1 MDILLS
7 FGACELRRCFPVAI
21 VDDTRLEEIE
31 HLTLTLS
38 RIPELDQRIT
48 LNPMDA
54 QIVIIDEDGN
64 QYIIPH
70 SVRVCMGHWHMH
82 TLVASAPKKFISW
95 FS

>member
-1 MDILLS
+1 MDVLLS

-31 HLTLTLS
+31 HLTLTLL

-48 LNPMDA
+48 LNPEDA

-70 SVRVCMGHWHMH
+70 LVRLCMDHWHMH
-82 TLVASAPKKFISW
+82 TLVASAP
-95 FS
+95 